1 MSSHGER
8 EAVSKSERYRG
19 RLDVPFFSSRS
30 PSFGW
35 HVKTC
40 ALGFHQPHWCVLFGG
55 GPKKFLLSTALWC
68 PTRRKKAKAGGGLLW
83 MWICRLQTTCGQGAL
98 FTHTHTDGN
107 MVRIRE
113 NRRVVP
119 GSVLLW
125 LDPGMNGAS
134 NQSLELEAVGV
145 LIAFPFIGHRIP
157 SDLFPPYQSFYLTRY
172 MPAEEECDQSK
183 SQNTAVRPR
192 NLEAF
197 AFAGFVRTDFG
208 RMVLYFE
215 SKLQVSLQKGQTGR
229 LQTLFPG
236 MTPWWTAEAS
246 W

>member
-1 MSSHGER
+1 MRSWLPSTPLVCVIWWWTQKISPLDCTLVSHTAKKG
-8 EAVSKSERYRG
+8 KSG
-19 RLDVPFFSSRS
+19 GWIVVDVD
-30 PSFGW
+30 
-35 HVKTC
+35 
-40 ALGFHQPHWCVLFGG
+40 
-55 GPKKFLLSTALWC
+55 LSTANNLW
-68 PTRRKKAKAGGGLLW
+68 TRR
-83 MWICRLQTTCGQGAL
+83 T
-98 FTHTHTDGN
+98 FHTHTHTDGN